1 MDNFITDELLEK
13 TFLFCWKRISDKED
27 ARDLAG
33 EIIVDAMLILRSG
46 KRIENFYG
54 LFWRIAQ
61 NKVVDFYRKKRP
73 AKISLDDME
82 NSLLGFDK
90 SIGDYIKQEELDT
103 LSKSMTRLAN
113 IHRDILV
120 RYYIK
125 NQSVKE
131 IAAALKLPSG
141 TVTSRLSDAR
151 KNLKETFETMENRS
165 SKNEEKSKTK
175 IIDFELEFYG
185 DANQPWMA
193 ISSLIDRQIL
203 FLCREKSQTFAQLS
217 KQMALPQLFIEDSL
231 QKLIRANVLFEEK
244 KGHYLT
250 DFTIF
255 PKSAIRKAEEIDSQ
269 ICKDLK
275 IAERYFEILSDMK
288 QDILKE
294 DFYGNGFE
302 WEYLLPYFI
311 IRSDREFGMKTG
323 GEYLREKYG
332 KGLPDRFWRNF
343 YLSGYYEDEPE
354 SEHAAKKEA
363 HLIGPGYN
371 FEIYNLPDYGHIEV
385 HNTINTMN
393 YEKDGHSYSLDM
405 DRLNW
410 LNGSNAGIY
419 LDLIKN
425 PKKALSEK
433 EELLVA
439 DMMNNGVLE
448 KCAAGYKGNI
458 PVISF
463 ALVDKWC
470 KIWHEQFKE
479 LSIEYFDALY
489 KAQEK
494 LVLPYIRHDLLWA
507 SFWHVIPV
515 GNRTGIDSM
524 LMQYAIDNGMVR
536 FAEGK
541 NASCAAMVLLTEYV

>member
-33 EIIVDAMLILRSG
+33 EIIVDAMLVLRSG
-46 KRIENFYG
+46 KKIENFYG
-54 LFWRIAQ
+54 LFWQIAQ

-120 RYYIK
+120 RFYIK

-131 IAAALKLPSG
+131 IAAALKLPTG

-151 KNLKETFETMENRS
+151 KNLKETYETMENRS
-165 SKNEEKSKTK
+165 SKNEEKSKAK
-175 IIDFELEFYG
+175 ITDFELEFYG
-185 DANQPWMA
+185 DASQPWMA
-193 ISSLIDRQIL
+193 VSSLIDRQIL
-203 FLCREKSQTFAQLS
+203 FLCREKSQTVNQLL
-217 KQMALPQLFIEDSL
+217 KQMQIPRLFLEESI

-244 KGHYLT
+244 RGKYLT

-255 PKSAIRKAEEIDSQ
+255 PKSVIRKAEEIDSQ

-275 IAERYFEILSDMK
+275 IAERYFEILTDMK

-294 DFYGNGFE
+294 DFYGNDFE

-343 YLSGYYEDEPE
+343 YLSGYYKDEPDE
-354 SEHAAKKEA
+354 ASKKEDSI
-363 HLIGPGYN
+363 IGPGYN

-385 HNTINTMN
+385 HNTINTMH
-393 YEKDGHSYSLDM
+393 YKKDGHSYSLDL
-405 DRLNW
+405 DRLDW
-410 LNGSNAGIY
+410 LNSTNAGLY
-419 LDLIKN
+419 LELIKN
-425 PKKALSEK
+425 PEKILSEK
-433 EELLVA
+433 EEVLVA

-448 KCAAGYKGNI
+448 KTSEGYKGNI

-463 ALVDKWC
+463 ALIDKWC
-470 KIWHEQFKE
+470 KIWHEKFKE
-479 LSIEYFDALY
+479 LSIEYYDALY
-489 KAQEK
+489 KAEEK
-494 LVLPYIRHDLLWA
+494 VVLPYIRHDLLWA
-507 SFWHVIPV
+507 SFWHVIPI
-515 GNRTGIDSM
+515 GDRKSLDSM
-524 LMQYAIDNGMVR
+524 LMQYAIDNDMVR

-541 NASCAAMVLLTEYV
+541 NASCVAMALLTE

>member
-1 MDNFITDELLEK
+1 MNNFITDELLEK

-33 EIIVDAMLILRSG
+33 EIIVDAMLVLRSG
-46 KRIENFYG
+46 KKIENFYG
-54 LFWRIAQ
+54 LFWQIAQ

-120 RYYIK
+120 RFYIK

-131 IAAALKLPSG
+131 IAAALKLPTG

-151 KNLKETFETMENRS
+151 KNLKETYETMENRS
-165 SKNEEKSKTK
+165 SKNEEKSKAK
-175 IIDFELEFYG
+175 ITDLELEFYG
-185 DANQPWMA
+185 DASQPWMA
-193 ISSLIDRQIL
+193 VSSLIDRQIL
-203 FLCREKSQTFAQLS
+203 FLCREKSQTVNQLL
-217 KQMALPQLFIEDSL
+217 KQMQIPRLFLEESI

-244 KGHYLT
+244 QGKYLT

-255 PKSAIRKAEEIDSQ
+255 PKSVIRKAEEIDSQ

-275 IAERYFEILSDMK
+275 IAERYFEILTDMK

-294 DFYGNGFE
+294 DFYGNDFE

-343 YLSGYYEDEPE
+343 YLSGYYEDEPDE
-354 SEHAAKKEA
+354 ASKKEDSI
-363 HLIGPGYN
+363 IGPGYN

-385 HNTINTMN
+385 HNTINTMH
-393 YEKDGHSYSLDM
+393 YEKDGHSYSLDL
-405 DRLNW
+405 DRLDW
-410 LNGSNAGIY
+410 LNSTNAGLY
-419 LDLIKN
+419 LELIKN
-425 PKKALSEK
+425 PEKILSEK
-433 EELLVA
+433 EEVLVA

-448 KCAAGYKGNI
+448 KTSEGYKGNI

-463 ALVDKWC
+463 ALIDKWC
-470 KIWHEQFKE
+470 KIWHEKFKE
-479 LSIEYFDALY
+479 LSIEYYDALY
-489 KAQEK
+489 KAEEK
-494 LVLPYIRHDLLWA
+494 VVLPYIRHDLLWA
-507 SFWHVIPV
+507 SFWHVIPI
-515 GNRTGIDSM
+515 GDRKSLDSM
-524 LMQYAIDNGMVR
+524 LMQYAIDNDMVR

-541 NASCAAMVLLTEYV
+541 NASCVAMALLTE

>member
-13 TFLFCWKRISDKED
+13 TFLFCWKKISDKED

-33 EIIVDAMLILRSG
+33 EIIVDAMLVLRSG
-46 KRIENFYG
+46 KKIENFYG
-54 LFWRIAQ
+54 LFWQIAH

-103 LSKSMTRLAN
+103 LSKSMTQLAN

-131 IAAALKLPSG
+131 IAAALKLPTG

-165 SKNEEKSKTK
+165 SKNEEKSKAK
-175 IIDFELEFYG
+175 ITDFELEFYG
-185 DANQPWMA
+185 DASQPWMA
-193 ISSLIDRQIL
+193 VSSLIDRQIL
-203 FLCREKSQTFAQLS
+203 FLCREKSQTLAKLS

-231 QKLIRANVLFEEK
+231 QKLIRANVLFEKK

-255 PKSAIRKAEEIDSQ
+255 PKSVIRKAEEINRQ
-269 ICKDLK
+269 VCENLK
-275 IAERYFEILSDMK
+275 IARCFFDILTGMK
-288 QDILKE
+288 DEVLKE
-294 DFYGNGFE
+294 DFYGNDFE

-332 KGLPDRFWRNF
+332 KGLADRFWRNF
-343 YLSGYYEDEPE
+343 YLSGYYEDEPDE
-354 SEHAAKKEA
+354 ASKKEDSI
-363 HLIGPGYN
+363 IGPGYN
-371 FEIYNLPDYGHIEV
+371 YEIYNLPDYGHIEV
-385 HNTINTMN
+385 HNTINTMH

-405 DRLNW
+405 DRLYW
-410 LNGSNAGIY
+410 LNGKNAGLY
-419 LDLIKN
+419 LELIKN
-425 PKKALSEK
+425 PKKTLSEK
-433 EELLVA
+433 EELLAA
-439 DMMNNGVLE
+439 DMMNNGVLT
-448 KCAAGYKGNI
+448 KTADGYKGTV

-463 ALVDKWC
+463 ALIDKWC
-470 KIWHEQFKE
+470 KIWHEKFKE
-479 LSIEYFDALY
+479 LSIEYYDALY
-489 KAQEK
+489 KAQEN

-507 SFWHVIPV
+507 SLWHVIPL
-515 GNRTGIDSM
+515 GNKKSLDSM
-524 LMQYAIDNGMVR
+524 LMQYAIDNNMVR
-536 FAEGK
+536 FEEGR
-541 NASCAAMVLLTEYV
+541 NASGAAMVLLTE

>member
-33 EIIVDAMLILRSG
+33 EIIVDAMLVLRSG
-46 KRIENFYG
+46 KKIENFYG

-61 NKVVDFYRKKRP
+61 NKVVNFYRKKRP

-103 LSKSMTRLAN
+103 LSKSMTQLAN

-131 IAAALKLPSG
+131 IATALKLPTG

-151 KNLKETFETMENRS
+151 KNLKETYETMENRS
-165 SKNEEKSKTK
+165 SKNEEKSKAK
-175 IIDFELEFYG
+175 ITEFELEFYG
-185 DANQPWMA
+185 DASQPWMA
-193 ISSLIDRQIL
+193 VSSLIDRQIL
-203 FLCREKSQTFAQLS
+203 FLCREKSQTVNQLL
-217 KQMALPQLFIEDSL
+217 KQMQIPRLFLEESI
-231 QKLIRANVLFEEK
+231 QKLIRANVLFEEN
-244 KGHYLT
+244 KGKYLT

-255 PKSAIRKAEEIDSQ
+255 PKSVIRKAEEIDSQ
-269 ICKDLK
+269 IYKDLK
-275 IAERYFEILSDMK
+275 IAERYFEILTDMK

-294 DFYGNGFE
+294 DFYGNDFE

-343 YLSGYYEDEPE
+343 YLSGYYEDEPDE
-354 SEHAAKKEA
+354 ASKKEDSI
-363 HLIGPGYN
+363 IGPGYN

-385 HNTINTMN
+385 HNTINTMH
-393 YEKDGHSYSLDM
+393 YEKDGYSYSLDL
-405 DRLNW
+405 DRLDW
-410 LNGSNAGIY
+410 LNSTNAGLY
-419 LDLIKN
+419 LELIKN
-425 PKKALSEK
+425 PEKILSEK
-433 EELLVA
+433 EEVLVA

-448 KCAAGYKGNI
+448 KTSEGYKGSI

-463 ALVDKWC
+463 ALIDKWC
-470 KIWHEQFKE
+470 KIWHEKFKE
-479 LSIEYFDALY
+479 LSIEYYDALY
-489 KAQEK
+489 KAEEK
-494 LVLPYIRHDLLWA
+494 VVLPYIRHDLLWA
-507 SFWHVIPV
+507 SFWHVIPI
-515 GNRTGIDSM
+515 GDRKSLDSM
-524 LMQYAIDNGMVR
+524 LMQYAIDNDMVR

-541 NASCAAMVLLTEYV
+541 NASCVAMALLTE

>member
-33 EIIVDAMLILRSG
+33 EIIVDAMLVLRSG
-46 KRIENFYG
+46 KKIENFYG

-61 NKVVDFYRKKRP
+61 NKVVNFYRKKRP

-103 LSKSMTRLAN
+103 LSKSMTQLAN

-131 IAAALKLPSG
+131 IAAALKLPTG

-151 KNLKETFETMENRS
+151 KNLKETYETMENRS
-165 SKNEEKSKTK
+165 SKNEEKSKAK
-175 IIDFELEFYG
+175 ITDFELEFYG
-185 DANQPWMA
+185 DASQPWMA
-193 ISSLIDRQIL
+193 VSSLIDRQIL
-203 FLCREKSQTFAQLS
+203 FLCREKSQTVNQLL
-217 KQMALPQLFIEDSL
+217 KQMQIPRLFLEESI

-244 KGHYLT
+244 QGKYLT

-255 PKSAIRKAEEIDSQ
+255 PKSVIRKAEEIDSQ

-275 IAERYFEILSDMK
+275 IAERYFEILTDMK

-294 DFYGNGFE
+294 DFYGNDFE

-343 YLSGYYEDEPE
+343 YLSGYYEDEPDE
-354 SEHAAKKEA
+354 ASKKEDSI
-363 HLIGPGYN
+363 IGPGYN

-385 HNTINTMN
+385 HNTINTMH
-393 YEKDGHSYSLDM
+393 YEKDGHSYSLDL
-405 DRLNW
+405 DRLDW
-410 LNGSNAGIY
+410 LNSTNAGLY
-419 LDLIKN
+419 LELIKN
-425 PKKALSEK
+425 PEKILSEK
-433 EELLVA
+433 EEVLVA

-448 KCAAGYKGNI
+448 KTSEGYKGNI

-463 ALVDKWC
+463 ALIDKWC
-470 KIWHEQFKE
+470 KIWHEKFKE
-479 LSIEYFDALY
+479 LSIEYYDALY
-489 KAQEK
+489 KAEEK
-494 LVLPYIRHDLLWA
+494 VVLPYIRHDLLWA
-507 SFWHVIPV
+507 SFWHVIPI
-515 GNRTGIDSM
+515 GDRKSLDSM
-524 LMQYAIDNGMVR
+524 LMQYAIDNDMVR

-541 NASCAAMVLLTEYV
+541 NASCVAMALLTE